1 MSVKGRKVET
11 ERDIRPESQEAYE
24 RKNAYLSDYS
34 LFRPISARG
43 LLNDYPELNE
53 MPEFKKLSKVELL
66 FTWYFANEASP
77 FFDMDNEFERAKNSL
92 KYALYV
98 AQDNSVTRT
107 IREQYSSLEFSER
120 VSSAIVK
127 MKTFKLGPRVR
138 AKKMV
143 DNILNNF
150 EKIIKM
156 DIESSEFQK
165 DGEKDF
171 DKIKKYV
178 DSATSISKNIPDLIS
193 MAESGF
199 AVAKRGEET
208 TDSEVEGGGSLI
220 DQWHEEN

>member
-1 MSVKGRKVET
+1 MGRKVET
-11 ERDIRPESQEAYE
+11 ERDIRPDSQESYE

-34 LFRPISARG
+34 LFRPISVRG
-43 LLNDYPELNE
+43 LLNDYPELNDVT
-53 MPEFKKLSKVELL
+53 EFKKLSKVELL

-77 FFDMDNEFERAKNSL
+77 FYDQDDEFERAKNSL

-98 AQDNSVTRT
+98 AQDNSVTRA
-107 IREQYSSLEFSER
+107 IRQQYATLEFPEK
-120 VSSAIVK
+120 VASAILK
-127 MKTFKLGPRVR
+127 MKTYKLGPRVR

-156 DIESSEFQK
+156 DIDSEEFKK

-178 DSATSISKNIPDLIS
+178 DSATNIAKNIPDLIS
-193 MAESGF
+193 MSESGF
-199 AVAKRGEET
+199 AVAKRGEEMS
-208 TDSEVEGGGSLI
+208 DSEVDGGGSLI